1 MLINLKNIILFGYHG
16 CLSEEKKLGQKYELD
31 VQLKIKNDVDLKLD
45 DISKTVDYIIVY
57 NLVKENFQKRSYNL
71 IETAAMALSDSLL
84 ESLKIVEEVTVRI
97 RKPHAPIEGHF
108 SEIEVEITRIKNN
121 E

>member
-1 MLINLKNIILFGYHG
+1 MLINLRNIKLFGYHG
-16 CLSEEKKLGQKYELD
+16 CLPEEKKLGQRYELD
-31 VQLKIKNDVDLKLD
+31 VQLKINNEMDLKSD

-57 NLVKENFQKRSYNL
+57 NLVKKEFQRKSYNL
-71 IETAAMALSDSLL
+71 IETAALALSDSML
-84 ESLKIVEEVTVRI
+84 EKLEIVEEVTLKL

-108 SEIEVEITRIKNN
+108 SEIEVEVTRSKNS

>member
-16 CLSEEKKLGQKYELD
+16 CLSEEKKLGQKQELD
-31 VQLKIKNDVDLKLD
+31 VQLKIKNDVDLKFD

-57 NLVKENFQKRSYNL
+57 NLVKEIFQKKSYNL
-71 IETAAMALSDSLL
+71 IETAAMVLSDTLL
-84 ESLKIVEEVTVRI
+84 ERLDIVEEVTIRI